1 MSIRIYVGNLPK
13 QAIER
18 DELQNYFANAGE
30 SVTTKLIKD
39 RKTRECRGFA
49 FVTVDNDE
57 LAEAFINKFDGQE
70 FMGQPLKI
78 EKAQPRTKGKEKE
91 DSPVLAT
98 SNTNK
103 PSVNAERKGKK
114 PKRSPRQAA
123 SSERASTTESIQPDP
138 RWADKLSQLKEML
151 AAQTTNS

>member
-1 MSIRIYVGNLPK
+1 MSVRIYVGNLPK

-18 DELQNYFANAGE
+18 EELQTYFANAGE

-57 LAEAFINKFDGQE
+57 QAQAFIDKFDGQE

-91 DSPVLAT
+91 SSPVPAT
-98 SNTNK
+98 SNSNK
-103 PSVNAERKGKK
+103 PSPSSSGRGKN
-114 PKRSPRQAA
+114 PKRSRRQTTSTSA
-123 SSERASTTESIQPDP
+123 SSSSDSVQPDP
-138 RWADKLSQLKEML
+138 RWAAELSQLKEML